1 MKQSDHTPNLPLED
15 WFAILRPIPARNPR
29 VAALGK
35 ENFLAQARS
44 TSLPVSKSTDVRHT
58 GWIYSIRQLIRNKE
72 YSPMYVTLTSI
83 VVFLSLMLGGTGAT
97 VYAAQDSLP
106 NQLLYGVKTF
116 SEDLA
121 TSLSLRNHQR
131 MQLELEY
138 ANRRVAEMTSLALRG
153 INPPEPTLVRLEM
166 HLDRVIELVASAG
179 EGDMIKALLQ
189 VRARL
194 EQQIRS
200 LNGAPQVGPVMTQAM
215 EAIQTRLHWVELGLG
230 EPNAFREQVRVRN
243 QFQQLPELGESY
255 GPGPDPNPEQE
266 PGEGGYGPGPG
277 PASDQKPS
285 EGGFGPGLGPN
296 PDQEPG
302 ENGYSPGP
310 GPASDQKPDEG
321 GPGPGPNSDPEPGEG
336 GPGPNL
342 KPDQEPG
349 EGGPGPNSDPESGEN
364 GPGPGPNPDCCSDP
378 STGPNDGENESN
390 SPQDPGDGS
399 GNGNGGKP

>member
-1 MKQSDHTPNLPLED
+1 MTQSDHTRNLPLED
-15 WFAILRPIPARNPR
+15 WFAVLRPIPARNPQ
-29 VAALGK
+29 VAAHGK

-44 TSLPVSKSTDVRHT
+44 ISLPVSKTNDVRHI
-58 GWIYSIRQLIRNKE
+58 GWIGSIQQLIRSKE

-83 VVFLSLMLGGTGAT
+83 VVVLSLMLGGTGAT

-106 NQLLYGVKTF
+106 NQPLYGVKTF

-166 HLDRVIELVASAG
+166 HLDRVIELAASAG

-194 EQQIRS
+194 ERQIRS

-215 EAIQTRLHWVELGLG
+215 EAIQTRLRWVELGLG

-243 QFQQLPELGESY
+243 QFQQLPEIGEGY
-255 GPGPDPNPEQE
+255 GPGPGPNPEPE

-277 PASDQKPS
+277 PDPDQEPG
-285 EGGFGPGLGPN
+285 EGGYGPGSGPN

-302 ENGYSPGP
+302 GNGYSPGP
-310 GPASDQKPDEG
+310 GPASDQKSDEG
-321 GPGPGPNSDPEPGEG
+321 GPGPGPNSD
-336 GPGPNL
+336 
-342 KPDQEPG
+342 QEPG
-349 EGGPGPNSDPESGEN
+349 EGG
-364 GPGPGPNPDCCSDP
+364 
-378 STGPNDGENESN
+378 
-390 SPQDPGDGS
+390 
-399 GNGNGGKP
+399 